1 MDLAETTQRLSASSP
16 STPPDF
22 PRIFYV
28 NLLSGGRP
36 PALSHALDTASA
48 LGFSHVLI
56 PPPFAGHSLFLPRDF
71 NSVYPVLGWD
81 GDAGSWLRFVVAECR
96 RRGLV
101 VFMDVVLDR
110 IAADSPMAMT
120 RPDLWRLPDMGSGL
134 DPRRYDLGG
143 DAAVARAGAPA
154 ALAEW
159 WVEWLRRWRD
169 EGIAGFRLLSPA
181 ALGASALRDL
191 AAATRDGRSCELLAW
206 TCGLPREFILELAG
220 AGLNY
225 VFSSLPWWDFR
236 DDWLWNEAE
245 TLRHV
250 ARVLAPVEAPFSR
263 RMAGGEHDPARLRI
277 TGERLIRFATAF
289 GDGWLMPA
297 GFENGDPFPMDARR
311 PFESGGGAVD
321 LSSTIK
327 AANVTRPPDG
337 APHLVTGPRSPV
349 VGFFRTGS
357 SSARIAALTL
367 ANASL
372 DRPAIAHAATLAPG
386 YAVPTEPLVLQPG
399 EVRSFML
406 QESAPITLQ
415 RPRLT
420 QSASEAAA
428 AARIAIEHVI
438 PSVDGGRFAVKR
450 SVGDVVTVDTDVIC
464 DGHDQLGVALLWRA
478 ADETTWQQT
487 RMRSL
492 GNDRWRAEF
501 SLTRMG
507 RWLFSVEAW
516 RDAFATYRDELT
528 KKNAAGLDL
537 RLELLEGR
545 ALLENAAETLPQ
557 LDEIVAQLAK
567 AMPAAQVATLLSPR
581 VSAMM
586 AEADTRPFAVR
597 LDPPCPVDA
606 DRVSARFASWYEVFP
621 RSMSGDPHRH
631 GTFDDVIRHLPRI
644 RDMGF
649 DVLYFTPI
657 HPIGHT
663 NRKGRNN
670 ALRAA
675 PDDPGSPYATG
686 SDEGGHDAIHPELG
700 TIDDFQRLR
709 EAAAEHGLELALDF
723 AIQCSPDHPWLK
735 QHKEWFDWRLD
746 GSLRYAENPPKKYE
760 DIVNVDFYVDGAIP
774 GLWIAL
780 CEVVLF
786 WAGQGVRVFRVDNPH
801 TKPFPFWEWLID
813 RVRAQ
818 YPDAIFLSEAFTR
831 PKVMYRLAKLGF
843 TQSYTYFTWRNTKRE
858 LTEYLVELTTT
869 EAAEFFRPNFFVN
882 TPDINPVFL
891 QGSGRPG
898 FLIRAALAA
907 TLSGLWG
914 VYNGFELC
922 EGTPLP
928 GREEYLDSEKY
939 QIRAWD
945 WNRPGNIVTEITA
958 LNSIRRT
965 NPALQSHLG
974 VSFLPGDDDH
984 ILFYEKATPSR
995 DNVVLIAVSLDPF
1008 HTRSAAIELPLWKWE
1023 LPDHGTLVADDL
1035 VHGGSITW
1043 QGKWQRL
1050 TLDPAAPYGI
1060 WRVRPIT

>member
-1 MDLAETTQRLSASSP
+1 M
-16 STPPDF
+16 
-22 PRIFYV
+22 
-28 NLLSGGRP
+28 
-36 PALSHALDTASA
+36 
-48 LGFSHVLI
+48 
-56 PPPFAGHSLFLPRDF
+56 
-71 NSVYPVLGWD
+71 
-81 GDAGSWLRFVVAECR
+81 
-96 RRGLV
+96 
-101 VFMDVVLDR
+101 
-110 IAADSPMAMT
+110 
-120 RPDLWRLPDMGSGL
+120 
-134 DPRRYDLGG
+134 
-143 DAAVARAGAPA
+143 
-154 ALAEW
+154 
-159 WVEWLRRWRD
+159 
-169 EGIAGFRLLSPA
+169 
-181 ALGASALRDL
+181 
-191 AAATRDGRSCELLAW
+191 
-206 TCGLPREFILELAG
+206 
-220 AGLNY
+220 
-225 VFSSLPWWDFR
+225 
-236 DDWLWNEAE
+236 
-245 TLRHV
+245 
-250 ARVLAPVEAPFSR
+250 
-263 RMAGGEHDPARLRI
+263 
-277 TGERLIRFATAF
+277 GERLIRFATAF

-311 PFESGGGAVD
+311 LFESAGGAVD
-321 LSSTIK
+321 LGSAIQ
-327 AANVTRPPDG
+327 AANATRPPDS
-337 APHLVTGPRSPV
+337 APQLVSGPRSPV
-349 VGFFRTGS
+349 VGFLRTIS
-357 SSARIAALTL
+357 SSTRKSALTL

-372 DRPAIAHAATLAPG
+372 DRPAIAHAVTLAPG
-386 YAVPTEPLVLQPG
+386 YAAPTEPLVLQPG
-399 EVRSFML
+399 EVRSL
-406 QESAPITLQ
+406 ALEEAAPVTLQ
-415 RPRLT
+415 RPPLT
-420 QSASEAAA
+420 QSAGDAAA
-428 AARIAIEHVI
+428 AARIAIERVT

-450 SVGDVVTVDTDVIC
+450 GVGDVVTVDADVIC

-478 ADETTWQQT
+478 ADETTWQQA
-487 RMRSL
+487 RMRPL

-501 SLTRMG
+501 TLTRMG

-516 RDAFATYRDELT
+516 RDTFATYRDELT

-545 ALLENAAETLPQ
+545 ASLERAAETLPA
-557 LDEIVAQLAK
+557 LSDVLTQLAK
-567 AMPAAQVATLLSPR
+567 AAPAAQVATLLSPR

-586 AEADTRPFAVR
+586 TEADTRPFAVR

-606 DRVSARFASWYEVFP
+606 DRVSARFASWYEIFP
-621 RSMSGDPHRH
+621 RSTSDDPHRH

-657 HPIGHT
+657 HPIGRT

-670 ALRAA
+670 ALGAN
-675 PDDPGSPYATG
+675 PDDPGSPYAIG
-686 SDEGGHDAIHPELG
+686 SEEGGHDAIHPELG
-700 TIDDFQRLR
+700 TFDDFQRLR

-735 QHKEWFDWRLD
+735 QHKDWFDWRPD

-760 DIVNVDFYVDGAIP
+760 DIVNVDFYTDGAIP

-813 RVRAQ
+813 EVRAR
-818 YPDAIFLSEAFTR
+818 YPDTIFLSEAFTR

-869 EAAEFFRPNFFVN
+869 EAAEFFRPNLFVN

-898 FLIRAALAA
+898 FLIRAALAS

-922 EGTPLP
+922 EGAPLP

-945 WNRPGNIVTEITA
+945 WSRPGNIVAEITA
-958 LNSIRRT
+958 LNRIRRT

-974 VSFLPGDDDH
+974 ISFLPADDDH

-995 DNVVLIAVSLDPF
+995 DNVLLIAVSLDPL
-1008 HTRSAAIELPLWKWE
+1008 HTRSAAIGLPLWKWE

-1035 VHGGSITW
+1035 VHGGSISW

-1060 WRVRPIT
+1060 WRMRSIT